1 MAANRC
7 EKEILRLNRLLEKPI
22 SQEKRRK
29 VARKLNQEWQK
40 LYKHYGYVAGYG
52 DPVGADYEGLRA
64 SINRINTAAHT
75 KFNRVGR
82 F

>member
-40 LYKHYGYVAGYG
+40 LYKYYGSDHA
-52 DPVGADYEGLRA
+52 GLRRA
-64 SINRINTAAHT
+64 VKSISKAENMAVKKEFHRQRGDIYD
-75 KFNRVGR
+75 
-82 F
+82 

>member
-40 LYKHYGYVAGYG
+40 LYKYYVN
-52 DPVGADYEGLRA
+52 DYAGLREA
-64 SINRINTAAHT
+64 VNRISHAEHKRLNQI
-75 KFNRVGR
+75 GR